1 MNEFE
6 YRARRPMSGIE
17 YLAAIEKGRQ
27 REETNAKQRERLHL
41 AIGFAAGAAVMVG
54 VYEIILSMYGL

>member
-17 YLAAIEKGRQ
+17 YLAAVEKGRQ
-27 REETNAKQRERLHL
+27 REELSAAQRERLHL
-41 AIGFAAGAAVMVG
+41 VAGFLAGAAFMVA
-54 VYEIILSMYGL
+54 VYEAVFTIYGM